1 MLADMSLIRGTAL
14 LGYPELV
21 AEIGGDPTALL
32 SATGIPLSSVGDYEA
47 FLGYLAAV
55 TAVESAARVTSTP
68 DFGRRLALR
77 QGVEILGPVGAAAR
91 TAPTVAAAFDSIVQY
106 LAFYSPAI
114 TATVDTADDDRY
126 SRMEF
131 HIAVGPLPD
140 HRQSMELSLGVALRV
155 FRLLIGPDFQP
166 VTVHIPHHPMTPAA
180 DYRRYFGCR
189 PRFAEPIAGFTFR
202 STDLARRVSADSDI
216 HNAVR
221 AYLDTVAPPGMPNT
235 TETVRL
241 LIRHL
246 LPTGGLELAVV
257 ARQLSMHPRTL
268 QRRLANAATSFEDLV
283 DDVRRE
289 RARNLLRDTDM
300 PMGQLAATLGYSE
313 QSVLTRA
320 CQRWFGRTP
329 SQQRRENPGLIG
341 RDRRKS

>member
-21 AEIGGDPTALL
+21 AEIGGDPAALL
-32 SATGIPLSSVGDYEA
+32 SAAGIPLSSVGDHEA
-47 FLGYLAAV
+47 FVGYLAAV
-55 TAVESAARVTSTP
+55 TAIESAARVTSTP

-91 TAPTVAAAFDSIVQY
+91 TAPTVAAAFDSIAQY

-114 TATVDTADDDRY
+114 TATVDATEDDRY
-126 SRMEF
+126 SRMEL
-131 HIAVGPLPD
+131 HITLGRLPD

-180 DYRRYFGCR
+180 EYRRYFGGR
-189 PRFAEPIAGFTFR
+189 TRFAEPIAGFTFR

-221 AYLDTVAPPGMPNT
+221 AYLDTVAPPGMPDT

-241 LIRHL
+241 LIRYL

-257 ARQLSMHPRTL
+257 ARQLSIHPRTL
-268 QRRLANAATSFEDLV
+268 QRRLAKAATSFEDLV

-300 PMGQLAATLGYSE
+300 PMGQLAGALGYSE

-329 SQQRRENPGLIG
+329 SQQRREIQG
-341 RDRRKS
+341 